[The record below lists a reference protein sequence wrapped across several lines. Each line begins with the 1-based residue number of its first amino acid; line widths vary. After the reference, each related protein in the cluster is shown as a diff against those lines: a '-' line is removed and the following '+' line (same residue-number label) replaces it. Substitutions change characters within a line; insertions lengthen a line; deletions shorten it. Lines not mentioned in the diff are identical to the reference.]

1 MVSHWNWHNFHYVWR
16 DWVLFLTQTAGSI
29 HSPRAATSGSMDF
42 MFNYPDM
49 YYNYAQN
56 YLDIQMEIES
66 PFGSI
71 PTTVIADINGT
82 SNYTM
87 GIMNYDVYGI
97 NDYYAYGNNITE
109 GLWYRYDIYQPLN
122 GTYPVEFFAQ
132 NATGI
137 VSSGNFTAYVDN
149 TVFSINR
156 DPEMQY
162 IHGNDYEFTI
172 SVSYRPSAI
181 PITVFLNLDG
191 FPYPM
196 TYQTTTNEYL
206 IDHDFGPYDNNT
218 HFWNVTVAMG
228 TYTQTVSE
236 WGKTLLTVNL
246 YPKFQKL
253 KRHFSAQ
260 PQLPVQN
267 II

>member
-1 MVSHWNWHNFHYVWR
+1 MAGLG
-16 DWVLFLTQTAGSI
+16 LFFLHERAGSI

-49 YYNYAQN
+49 SLSLCTNH
-56 YLDIQMEIES
+56 LDIQMEIES
-66 PFGSI
+66 PSGSI

-97 NDYYAYGNNITE
+97 NNYYAYGNNITE

-162 IHGNDYEFTI
+162 ITEMTMKFTI
-172 SVSYRPSAI
+172 SVSCRPSAI
-181 PITVFLNLDG
+181 PITVFLIWNG

-206 IDHDFGPYDNNT
+206 IDHDFGPYNNNT
-218 HFWNVTVAMG
+218 HFWNVYGRYGHIYSNCFRMG
-228 TYTQTVSE
+228 E
-236 WGKTLLTVNL
+236 N
-246 YPKFQKL
+246 F
-253 KRHFSAQ
+253 FNCQ
-260 PQLPVQN
+260 PIPEV
-267 II
+267 